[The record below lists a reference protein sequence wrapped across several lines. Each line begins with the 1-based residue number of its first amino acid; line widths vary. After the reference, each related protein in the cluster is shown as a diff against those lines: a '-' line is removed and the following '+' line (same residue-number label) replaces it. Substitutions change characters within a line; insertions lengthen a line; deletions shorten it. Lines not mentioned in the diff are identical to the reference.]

1 MHRPGPEPGP
11 AAPGPGRGLPGRRG
25 THVVQRQLQL
35 VQLQL
40 QPGLRGRRRRCHDG
54 EPQQR
59 DAADPGG
66 LAGAAPAPAPVRGR
80 PQPDEHGQLANDLAG
95 ALVAVAAPAAL
106 AAGPELRAHRV
117 QPGDA
122 GHARAPRHGQ
132 RPRPGRPQRPRQ
144 RGHPGAVAGLQHGG
158 RQAPEAAAADG
169 QRRPRG
175 QRPRPPPRAAD
186 PRARAVREEVRA
198 QQQQVPGHLRRHRR
212 EVVPEAGV
220 LVLLPHRHGPQEQQE
235 RQPAR
240 VRHLQLH
247 V

>member
-66 LAGAAPAPAPVRGR
+66 LAGAAPAPAPVR
-80 PQPDEHGQLANDLAG
+80 
-95 ALVAVAAPAAL
+95 
-106 AAGPELRAHRV
+106 
-117 QPGDA
+117 